1 MKRQITIIERAM
13 FAYLHILR
21 ESGAANMFG
30 ATPYLQGEFPDYDKK
45 FCSKVLTLWMEN
57 YREDKTYDEI
67 VG

>member
-21 ESGAANMFG
+21 ESGVTNMFG
-30 ATPYLQGEFPDYDKK
+30 ATPYLQEEFPDYDRK
-45 FCSKVLTLWMEN
+45 FCSKVLVLWMKN
-57 YREDKTYDEI
+57 FKEDAIYDEI